1 MAQFSHSL
9 SVHPGGHT
17 KKFAPP
23 SSDWQTRTAQKLNIR
38 VQRFLQYGKDKYL
51 YPHSTPKQTIPV
63 VADGNCFFRAISVL
77 ISGVEDNHMV
87 VREMLTKHVEDHSE
101 IYRTFLES
109 RGGMNTYV
117 QSMRRSR
124 EWATDTE
131 IFAAATLLNTIL
143 EVCTEF
149 RTANGTEYHWQT
161 FHPLKDNKV
170 TLPKVYISHKDEHF
184 EPILDIESS
193 R

>member
-1 MAQFSHSL
+1 MAAASQFSWSF
-9 SVHPGGHT
+9 SGHI
-17 KKFAPP
+17 KKFSPP
-23 SSDWQTRTAQKLNIR
+23 TEEWQVRTARKLNIR
-38 VQRFLQYGKDKYL
+38 VEKYLRYGNDKYL
-51 YPHSTPKQTIPV
+51 YQNSTPKHTIRIVP
-63 VADGNCFFRAISVL
+63 DGNCFFRAISML
-77 ISGVEDNHMV
+77 ISGTEDNHMT
-87 VREMLTKHVEDHSE
+87 VREALTKHVADHSD

-131 IFAAATLLNTIL
+131 IFAAATLLNTIF

-149 RTANGTEYHWQT
+149 RTNTGKEYHWQT
-161 FHPLKDNKV
+161 FHPLKDSSIS
-170 TLPKVYISHKDEHF
+170 LPKVYISHKDDHF
-184 EPILDIESS
+184 EPILDIESC